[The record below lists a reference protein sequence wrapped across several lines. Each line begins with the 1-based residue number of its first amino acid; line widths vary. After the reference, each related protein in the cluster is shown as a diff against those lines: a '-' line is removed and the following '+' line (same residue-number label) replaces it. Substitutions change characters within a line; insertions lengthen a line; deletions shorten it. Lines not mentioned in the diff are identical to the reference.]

1 MGGNKQQKEIE
12 VEVSNE
18 LSMMITNNNKTVTKM
33 MNDTAI
39 NVSNNIVNENVSKVK
54 MTTSSSNKAK
64 LTGISVGGSG
74 NKVTIEQQAKAEAIN
89 KAAAMVSNDNQAM
102 SDIANKTQEQI
113 LSKISNDN
121 DVKAALSQTAQISD
135 SIKDNGGV
143 EGVIK
148 KAMEAISSMG
158 IANESKESIKQKI
171 STKMNINLTNN
182 NYNETDIKKSFQTN
196 IQNNL
201 KSITEQ
207 GCDIYTS
214 ASNELEIDQLKV
226 FGSGNEFNMS
236 QIANVKALND
246 CIQSALNSN
255 SVVQKAT
262 GISESDMKFFQET
275 ANKVAAE
282 AKQEYSKKTEKIEE
296 GSTIGDIIDKAGDAF
311 AKNNPLVQF
320 KELILYGIIGVGAI
334 IAIVVIA
341 KALGGSKG
349 SSGGDEEEYDE
360 DQEGGGPGNH
370 VNTILIIIVTVLVL
384 NIFMNRKC

>member
-18 LSMMITNNNKTVTKM
+18 ISMMITNNNKTVTKM
-33 MNDTAI
+33 MNETAI

-64 LTGISVGGSG
+64 LSGISVGGSG

-89 KAAAMVSNDNQAM
+89 KAAAMVSNDNKAM

-158 IANESKESIKQKI
+158 IQNESKESIKQKI
-171 STKMNINLTNN
+171 SNRMNINLTNN
-182 NYNETDIKKSFQTN
+182 NYNETDIKKSFKTN
-196 IQNNL
+196 IESNL

-207 GCDIYTS
+207 GCDISTS
-214 ASNELEIDQLKV
+214 ASNDLEIDQLKV

-236 QIANVKALND
+236 QISNVKALND

-255 SVVQKAT
+255 SVVSKAT
-262 GISESDMKFFQET
+262 GISESDMKFFQEN
-275 ANKVAAE
+275 AAKVAAE
-282 AKQEYSKKTEKIEE
+282 AKQEYTKKTEKIEE

-349 SSGGDEEEYDE
+349 SSGGEEY
-360 DQEGGGPGNH
+360 
-370 VNTILIIIVTVLVL
+370 
-384 NIFMNRKC
+384 

>member
-1 MGGNKQQKEIE
+1 
-12 VEVSNE
+12 
-18 LSMMITNNNKTVTKM
+18 
-33 MNDTAI
+33 
-39 NVSNNIVNENVSKVK
+39 
-54 MTTSSSNKAK
+54 
-64 LTGISVGGSG
+64 
-74 NKVTIEQQAKAEAIN
+74 
-89 KAAAMVSNDNQAM
+89 MVSNDNKAM

-158 IANESKESIKQKI
+158 IQNESKESIKQKI
-171 STKMNINLTNN
+171 SNRMNINLTNN
-182 NYNETDIKKSFQTN
+182 NYNETDIKKSFKTN
-196 IQNNL
+196 IESNL

-207 GCDIYTS
+207 GCDISTS
-214 ASNELEIDQLKV
+214 ASNDLEIDQLKV

-236 QIANVKALND
+236 QISNVKALND

-255 SVVQKAT
+255 SVVSKAT
-262 GISESDMKFFQET
+262 GISESDMKFFQEN
-275 ANKVAAE
+275 AAKVAAE
-282 AKQEYSKKTEKIEE
+282 AKQEYTKKTEKIEE

-349 SSGGDEEEYDE
+349 SSGGEEYEEEYDE